1 MMITVATTDVLYDA
15 EAFAQGYR
23 MVSDARRARIDR
35 RRTPEGK
42 CQSLGASL
50 LLKRSLSLYGID
62 DAVLDRDEYGKPF
75 LCNHSDVHFNLSH
88 SGNMVMCVIADTP
101 IGCDVQEMS
110 ETVNARIA
118 ERYFS
123 PMEQAA
129 FLAADED
136 DRRQLFFRLWTLKES
151 FLKATGYGLRVP
163 LSSFSIDLRD
173 PVSVTQSFDP
183 YTWHFSECDRYDGYH
198 LAVCSRAPVENI
210 YKELSLL

>member
-1 MMITVATTDVLYDA
+1 VP
-15 EAFAQGYR
+15 
-23 MVSDARRARIDR
+23 DARRVRIDR

-50 LLKRSLSLYGID
+50 LLKRSLLLCGIA

-75 LCNHSDVHFNLSH
+75 LRNYPEVHFNLSH
-88 SGNMVMCVIADTP
+88 SGNMVMCVIGDTP

-123 PMEQAA
+123 PTEQAA

-136 DRRQLFFRLWTLKES
+136 DRRQVFFRLWTLKES

-163 LSSFSIDLRD
+163 LSSFSIELYD

-183 YTWHFSECDRYDGYH
+183 HPWYFSECDRYDGYH
-198 LAVCSRAPVENI
+198 LAACSRKPVTET